1 MAQVNSRAVLNYLDK
16 LSNLFCQPILST
28 YFVNLFYQPILLRNN
43 RMPLELVCNRPQ
55 DDSIISSDVFFIYR
69 AFYKIVNQFSDY

>member
-28 YFVNLFYQPILLRNN
+28 YFVNLFYQPIFVKKQPYATGVSLQQA
-43 RMPLELVCNRPQ
+43 PG
-55 DDSIISSDVFFIYR
+55 
-69 AFYKIVNQFSDY
+69 